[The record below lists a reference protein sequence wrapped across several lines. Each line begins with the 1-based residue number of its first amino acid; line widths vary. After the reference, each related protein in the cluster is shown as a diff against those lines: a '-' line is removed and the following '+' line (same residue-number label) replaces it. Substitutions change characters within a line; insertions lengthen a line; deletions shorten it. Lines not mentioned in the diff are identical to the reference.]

1 MAEVKRSENNKGGKE
16 MRSQNDSLKFNENL
30 NDQEKKMKAK
40 DVLKRLKHNKVSI
53 FLPFKG
59 LDNKHKVIFLL
70 AIVCSIASGAGF
82 PLFNVYFGEILKG
95 IIEGTNINDLL
106 LIYLWIAIAQFCFS
120 FISFFCIELVSK
132 HVTNNLKLKFLRSV
146 FYLDGE
152 FHDENPGAKLNSDLE
167 FYLTKIRSGI
177 SVKFIMI
184 FTYFTTFMMLF
195 GWSLYESYRLTLCIA
210 LVFPLIFI
218 VSRICH
224 KYARKYQT
232 KSLLYSNNS
241 LSIAEEAFVGIRT
254 VAAYCGEKLMLEKY
268 QKSEKYYSKYILKAN
283 LFESLNTGFINLF
296 VLSGYALGF
305 WYGTKMILDQ
315 LEASMGNFDP
325 DAFDGASVLSILI
338 GILVAMFMLTIMLPA
353 LNDYVAAV
361 DSTHRLYEIINR
373 ESKIKNDEANGKKL
387 KSVDKIQF
395 RNVKFRYTMR
405 NDVEVYRSLNF
416 ELKKGQVYAFV
427 GESGCGKSTIL
438 KLIERLYDPTEGDI
452 IINDG
457 YSLKDLNVK
466 WWRSQIGIV
475 SQEPRLFSRSIASNI
490 KFSLISK
497 WELDR
502 LGEADGSSGL
512 KSNMKSKK
520 SKIGQEENTVP
531 AKNND
536 TKNQVLGTYPDIVS
550 NTEVR
555 NVGKK
560 IFIHDFIST
569 LPHKYNT
576 VVGSNA
582 TDLSGGQ
589 KQRISIARAII
600 RNPHILILDEATSS
614 LDNKSEHMVQKTI
627 NKLEGSESRITIIV
641 AHRLSTIRY
650 ANKIFVLSNKQQ
662 LGEENNMGSY
672 IAESGTHEELLQHKN
687 GLYYNMLKNQKVSN
701 GNKYENAS
709 KLKDEYGN
717 SPDSSFD
724 KLSKFNDSSS
734 PDSGILN
741 EKEKIRA
748 LEENNKKS
756 SKWSFSCK
764 SLFKSKCCKKKTKQ
778 DFSYIYKEIF
788 KNKKYVALA
797 MLFILISGT
806 LYPFFGLVFARFIR
820 ILFDVA
826 NAKKNSERFAIY
838 IVLISI
844 GMCIG
849 ETLQNYFKCIIG
861 ENVEKE
867 TKKKLMENIIHQE
880 ISFFEKEDHAPG
892 ILLSHL
898 SRDIHLLKVGFVNN
912 LGVVIYFVVMSLVS
926 GIMSFY
932 YCPIIAI
939 YLTLLYSGLSRLIAI
954 KQSYQNTDDVG
965 GPYSKQMINASEDQI
980 IENVDFLIQ
989 DAFLNM
995 DVIINYGLENYYLS
1009 LIKLSLE
1016 KSYHKE
1022 KGHHVKRSVLWGLSQ
1037 CAQLIAHASTY
1048 WISSKL
1054 LSNMHVNVDDLFDSI
1069 FVFLITGNYA
1079 GKLLA
1084 NKGSAI
1090 EAEESFEK
1098 YYPLILK
1105 KSAIDSRNED
1115 GIRIDKNKA
1124 KGIVELKKINF
1135 RYPSRPAIPVYNN
1148 LSFTCDEK
1156 KTTAIVGETGCGKS
1170 TIMGLLLKYYDLKD
1184 EHVID
1189 SMGNSPED
1197 MTSVGNTESDIENA
1211 HKNASLQKLKM
1222 KEKYSLY
1229 KNEGEILIDG
1239 ININDY
1245 NLRDMRGLFSIVTQ
1259 EPMLFNMSIFEN
1271 VAFGVSGATIEDVKR
1286 VCKIAAVDQFIESL
1300 PEKYDTNVGPFGK
1313 NLSGGQKQR
1322 VTLARALLKNPH
1334 ILLLDEATSSL
1345 DSNSEKL
1352 IEEAFER
1359 IKSKRDTTII
1369 TIAHRISSIKRSD
1382 KIVVLNNPDKLGSSV
1397 QAQGTHNELLAMKD
1411 SIYTKYVN
1419 LAS

>member
-1 MAEVKRSENNKGGKE
+1 MERAKRSENNRREKK
-16 MRSQNDSLKFNENL
+16 MRKQNDSENIVE
-30 NDQEKKMKAK
+30 NQDERKNMKAK
-40 DVLKRLKHNKVSI
+40 DIFQRLKRNKISL

-59 LDNKHKVIFLL
+59 LDRKHKLIFCV
-70 AIVCSIASGAGF
+70 AIVTALGSGAGF

-95 IIEGTNINDLL
+95 LIDGSGINDIL
-106 LIYLWIAIAQFCFS
+106 LIYLSIAIAQFFLSCLAFY
-120 FISFFCIELVSK
+120 CIELVSK
-132 HVTNNLKLKFLRSV
+132 HVTNNLKLKFLSSV
-146 FYLDGE
+146 FHLDGE
-152 FHDENPGAKLNSDLE
+152 FHDENPGSKLNSDLE

-210 LVFPLIFI
+210 LVFPLLFIF
-218 VSRICH
+218 SRLCH
-224 KYARKYQT
+224 KYAKKYQT

-254 VAAYCGEKLMLEKY
+254 VAAYCGEKLMLDKF

-315 LEASMGNFDP
+315 FEASMGNIDP

-353 LNDYVAAV
+353 LNDYLAAV
-361 DSTHRLYEIINR
+361 DSTNQLYEVINR
-373 ESKIKNDEANGKKL
+373 KSKIKNEDMSGEKL
-387 KSVDKIQF
+387 QSVDKIEF

-405 NDVEVYRSLNF
+405 NDVDVYRGLNF
-416 ELKKGQVYAFV
+416 ELKKGHVYAFV

-438 KLIERLYDPTEGDI
+438 KLIERYYDPTEGDI

-466 WWRSQIGIV
+466 WWRAQIGIV

-490 KFSLISK
+490 KYSLISQR
-497 WELDR
+497 ELDE
-502 LGEADGSSGL
+502 LSKASGNSGWESNV
-512 KSNMKSKK
+512 KSTKK
-520 SKIGQEENTVP
+520 KIGDMENTVS
-531 AKNND
+531 ATNNS
-536 TKNQVLGTYPDIVS
+536 TKKEELGINLDFVS
-550 NTEVR
+550 NSEVHKI
-555 NVGKK
+555 GKK
-560 IFIHDFIST
+560 ILIHDFIST
-569 LPHKYNT
+569 LPRKYNT
-576 VVGSNA
+576 IVGSNA

-614 LDNKSEHMVQKTI
+614 LDNKSEYMVQTTI

-650 ANKIFVLSNKQQ
+650 ANTIFVLSNKQQ
-662 LGEENNMGSY
+662 EGEENNKGSY
-672 IAESGTHEELLQHKN
+672 IAEAGTHEELLKNEN
-687 GLYYNMLKNQKVSN
+687 GLYYSMLKNQKLSTGNNDEN
-701 GNKYENAS
+701 GS
-709 KLKDEYGN
+709 KPKRESGN
-717 SPDSSFD
+717 SEESSYER
-724 KLSKFNDSSS
+724 
-734 PDSGILN
+734 LN
-741 EKEKIRA
+741 EFMETSSGGST
-748 LEENNKKS
+748 NVNKVEMQS
-756 SKWSFSCK
+756 SKEDMKTSSRWFSCK
-764 SLFKSKCCKKKTKQ
+764 NLFKCKKSKKNKKQ
-778 DFSYIYKEIF
+778 DFSYIYKEIL
-788 KNKKYVALA
+788 KNKKYVALCFI
-797 MLFILISGT
+797 FILFTGG

-820 ILFDVA
+820 ILFDIV
-826 NAKKNSERFAIY
+826 NAKKNSERFAVY

-849 ETLQNYFKCIIG
+849 ETLQNYYKCVVG
-861 ENVEKE
+861 ENVEKV

-880 ISFFEKEDHAPG
+880 ISFFEEESHSPG
-892 ILLSHL
+892 ILLSYL
-898 SRDIHLLKVGFVNN
+898 NRDVHLLKVGFVNN
-912 LGVVIYFVVMSLVS
+912 LGVVLHFIVMSLVS
-926 GIMSFY
+926 GVMSFY

-939 YLTLLYSGLSRLIAI
+939 YLTFIYFCLSRLLAI
-954 KQSYQNTDDVG
+954 KQSYTRTDDMDTG
-965 GPYSKQMINASEDQI
+965 YKGKQMCNVSEEEMM
-980 IENVDFLIQ
+980 ENVDFLVQ
-989 DAFLNM
+989 EAFLNM
-995 DVIINYGLENYYLS
+995 EVVVNYGLENYYIS
-1009 LIKLSLE
+1009 LIKKSLE
-1016 KSYHKE
+1016 LSYKKE
-1022 KGHHVKRSVLWGLSQ
+1022 RVHHVKRSVLWGLSQ

-1054 LSNMHVNVDDLFDSI
+1054 ISDMNVDVNDLFDSI

-1084 NKGSAI
+1084 NKGSAV
-1090 EAEESFEK
+1090 EAEESFAN
-1098 YYPLILK
+1098 YYPLMLK
-1105 KSAIDSRNED
+1105 KSAIDSRNES
-1115 GIRIDKNKA
+1115 GIRIDKKKA
-1124 KGIVELKKINF
+1124 KGIVELKQINF
-1135 RYPSRPAIPVYNN
+1135 RYPSRPAIPIYNN

-1156 KTTAIVGETGCGKS
+1156 QTTAIVGQTGCGKS
-1170 TIMGLLLKYYDLKD
+1170 TVMGLLLKYYSLQE
-1184 EHVID
+1184 EHVL
-1189 SMGNSPED
+1189 NS
-1197 MTSVGNTESDIENA
+1197 TESISEDITNMGEENNENDMEYA
-1211 HKNASLQKLKM
+1211 QMKSSLQKSHK
-1222 KEKYSLY
+1222 KAEYDIYRNS
-1229 KNEGEILIDG
+1229 GEILIDG

-1259 EPMLFNMSIFEN
+1259 EPMLFNMSIYEN
-1271 VAFGVSGATIEDVKR
+1271 VTFGVDEATIEDVKR
-1286 VCKIAAVDQFIESL
+1286 VCKIAAIDEFVESL

-1359 IKSKRDTTII
+1359 IKGKRDTTII

-1382 KIVVLNNPDKLGSSV
+1382 KIVVLNNPDKLGSYV